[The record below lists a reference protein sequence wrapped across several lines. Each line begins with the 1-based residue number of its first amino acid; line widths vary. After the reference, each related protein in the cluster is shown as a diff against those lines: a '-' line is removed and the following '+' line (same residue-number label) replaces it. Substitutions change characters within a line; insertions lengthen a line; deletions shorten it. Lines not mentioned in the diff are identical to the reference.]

1 MFPTANSAHSVP
13 QTPAS
18 IGVSFSYE
26 KAVGN
31 GAIMIVDGEVR
42 VLRAGPTS
50 QICKWMEAIA
60 KTLLEKFEDA
70 KTNGIWVITST
81 FFAPR
86 SVVAALSSKAT
97 TFSWTVAAEAAAVG
111 KIAPGGSWCSDRKDA
126 AWIEHP
132 NVSLR
137 ETG

>member
-1 MFPTANSAHSVP
+1 MFLTDDSAHSVP
-13 QTPAS
+13 QASAS

-42 VLRAGPTS
+42 VFRAGPTS
-50 QICKWMEAIA
+50 QICKWM
-60 KTLLEKFEDA
+60 
-70 KTNGIWVITST
+70 
-81 FFAPR
+81 
-86 SVVAALSSKAT
+86 ALSSKAT

-111 KIAPGGSWCSDRKDA
+111 KIAPSGSWCSDRRDA

-132 NVSLR
+132 NVSKQ
-137 ETG
+137 EKW